1 MNALPLPSASIIIP
15 TYNEA
20 ESIVAII
27 ADLLSCLPDCEV
39 VVIDDASTDGT
50 AELVRG
56 MKNDR
61 VRLVCRKL
69 DRGLASA
76 IMRGIIEAR
85 APVIGWI
92 DADAWMMPPL
102 MSTMINLLSENDI
115 VLASRFVPGGGDNRH
130 WARVLASRGMN
141 GFARL
146 VLGGNVRDFSSNFV
160 VIRREVLDAVLPIPI
175 GYGEFFIEL
184 VHRSQLKGLK
194 IAEVPYLLSERTGG
208 TSKSAPNLINFL
220 FHGFRYALRIIS
232 ARIKGVH
239 YD

>member
-1 MNALPLPSASIIIP
+1 MTQSLNPSVSIIVP

-20 ESIVAII
+20 DSIVSLIQE
-27 ADLLSCLPDCEV
+27 LFNYLPDGEV
-39 VVIDDASTDGT
+39 VVVDDASADGT
-50 AELVRG
+50 ADLVAALNDPRISLVR
-56 MKNDR
+56 R
-61 VRLVCRKL
+61 TR

-92 DADAWMMPPL
+92 DADAWMLPPL
-102 MSTMINLLSENDI
+102 LPKMIEGLGDYDM
-115 VLASRFVPGGGDNRH
+115 VVASRFVEGGGDDRH
-130 WARVLASRGMN
+130 WMRVLASRAMN
-141 GFARL
+141 SFAHL
-146 VLGGNVRDFSSNFV
+146 VLGGYVKDFSSNFV
-160 VIRREVLDAVLPIPI
+160 VIRRKVLDAVLPIPT

-194 IAEVPYLLSERTGG
+194 ILEIPYVLSERTGG
-208 TSKSAPNLINFL
+208 TSKSAPNLTNFL
-220 FHGFRYALRIIS
+220 FYGMRYALRIVM